1 MNCRYH
7 VKEQPQHEFPA
18 ILSRTTNYMLQ
29 LITTCTRVQRR
40 IGVSNSSRL
49 SLQGRELR
57 AMLTRKIVLMVGSP
71 LLNRIFSP
79 RSLIAHLAHRT
90 DPSDRYIS
98 ENMGLLGQLR
108 GRSYTSCL
116 RSQEAYPSMRC
127 LDSRLSAIGRMPRPR
142 KALRTIKI
150 DPKLIREARELVG
163 ACNEKGSQADALT
176 LLLADA
182 TPSKPCNNLNCHGWH
197 LPEDCHLPAICT
209 VCGENNQT
217 ACHCRMVCARCG
229 AAGHNRMRCVA
240 EKDTFGAPL
249 SPLVG
254 VHRRLTRQPD
264 GLSVAPPADRQG
276 RVRR

>member
-1 MNCRYH
+1 
-7 VKEQPQHEFPA
+7 
-18 ILSRTTNYMLQ
+18 
-29 LITTCTRVQRR
+29 
-40 IGVSNSSRL
+40 
-49 SLQGRELR
+49 
-57 AMLTRKIVLMVGSP
+57 
-71 LLNRIFSP
+71 
-79 RSLIAHLAHRT
+79 
-90 DPSDRYIS
+90 
-98 ENMGLLGQLR
+98 
-108 GRSYTSCL
+108 
-116 RSQEAYPSMRC
+116 MRC

-229 AAGHNRMRCVA
+229 VAGHNRMRCVA

-254 VHRRLTRQPD
+254 AHRRLTRQPD

-276 RVRR
+276 RVRSDPPARSFHTSRPKKERADAQFRRKSPPRYAVRGRDSEKLSPPNWQTSAAAGHTSFKRKRQDSEIRYRRHSRSPR